1 MSSGHDTDTV
11 TVHTPHGDV
20 LVDVLC
26 VWVCCDGCGELIGDV
41 VGVLA
46 KADAS
51 CDSLAANAGWTQDEA
66 ERDLCPACG
75 GGAR

>member
-11 TVHTPHGDV
+11 IVHTPHGDV
-20 LVDVLC
+20 SVDVLC

-46 KADAS
+46 DGDAS
-51 CDSLAANAGWTQDEA
+51 CDTLADAEGWTQDEA